1 MNALIVGAD
10 RLGNIPAVLA
20 ALGIRVVDH
29 VSGRQAA
36 HQRRVAALSRE
47 VDLLI
52 LFTDFLSHNVM
63 RGFRESARAQGI
75 PVLACRRSASC
86 LVQSLTGLGLSL
98 RDACGGCP
106 AKGKPGG
113 PGTAFPVRED

>member
-10 RLGNIPAVLA
+10 RLGNIPSALA
-20 ALGIRVVDH
+20 ALGIRVVEH

-75 PVLACRRSASC
+75 PVLACRRSVAC
-86 LVQSLTGLGLSL
+86 LVKALAGLGLSPQ
-98 RDACGGCP
+98 DPCSSCP
-106 AKGKPGG
+106 ANAKRGG
-113 PGTAFPVRED
+113 GVDGPFPA